1 MMKLK
6 TLVSSASLGLLLTF
20 NVAAETLSDSLE
32 HWKNVYPY
40 GEVKKSGE
48 NLELISTG
56 NWFLLS
62 KKRYSDFIIE
72 ADVKMPTVDK
82 EYSNSGIIFR
92 AQVGT
97 KKDGTQYAYGYQAEV
112 DPSERKWSGGL
123 YEQGTARQWLFP
135 LHEKRSKPGKQFKKN
150 LSPEWTEEKANAYKH
165 TQWNHYKIKAQGEH
179 IQIWVN
185 GVLTV
190 DVIDS
195 NLSEGHIG
203 IQHHGSAKFKKQG
216 DRTNTVLFKNI
227 QISPL

>member
-1 MMKLK
+1 MQLSKLI
-6 TLVSSASLGLLLTF
+6 TGAGLSLFLSFTA
-20 NVAAETLSDSLE
+20 AAETLSDSLDN
-32 HWKNVYPY
+32 WKNVYPY

-48 NLELISTG
+48 SLALISTG

-62 KKRYSDFIIE
+62 KARYSDFILE
-72 ADVKMPTVDK
+72 ADVKMPAVDK

-112 DPSERKWSGGL
+112 DPSDRKWSGGL

-135 LHEKRSKPGKQFKKN
+135 QHKTRSKPGEKFKKN
-150 LSPEWTEEKANAYKH
+150 LSPEWTDKKANAYKH

-185 GVLTV
+185 DVLTV

-195 NLSEGHIG
+195 NLSEGHVG
-203 IQHHGSAKFKKQG
+203 IQHHGSAKFKNHG

-227 QISPL
+227 QITPL